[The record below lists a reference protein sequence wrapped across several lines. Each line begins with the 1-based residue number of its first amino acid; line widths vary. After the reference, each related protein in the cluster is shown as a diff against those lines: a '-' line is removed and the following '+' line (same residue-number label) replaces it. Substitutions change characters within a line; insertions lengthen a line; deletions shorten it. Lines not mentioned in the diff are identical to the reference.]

1 MIFIASSAQ
10 FVAAMKKTAMEAV
23 EQSRP
28 MQIIFGTVKSRKP
41 LEIMVNQKLVIKEES
56 LVLTHAVK
64 DYEVDI
70 EVSHYTVNDDFLK
83 TRHDH
88 PDALPNE
95 FDSHHK
101 HAYKGRKKI
110 KIYNGL
116 KVGEEVILAQAQGG
130 QKYVILDRMKDPKTE
145 GEWV

>member
-1 MIFIASSAQ
+1 MGA
-10 FVAAMKKTAMEAV
+10 VEVLEAMKQMSVDAQNSQKPV
-23 EQSRP
+23 
-28 MQIIFGTVKSRKP
+28 IVLFGQVISEKP
-41 LEIMVNQKLVIKEES
+41 LQIKVNQKQTIKEDA
-56 LVLTHAVK
+56 LILTHAVK

-83 TRHDH
+83 TMHDH
-88 PDALPNE
+88 PNVAENS

-116 KVGEEVILAQAQGG
+116 KVGENVMMLRQNGG
-130 QKYVILDRMKDPKTE
+130 SRYIVLDRIEDPKTE
-145 GEWV
+145 GEWI